1 MPGGLSV
8 DTSGQ
13 ERNEKDQEGESCRTF
28 HAGNPAV
35 NEVFAGNSR
44 LRLSM

>member
-13 ERNEKDQEGESCRTF
+13 ERNEQDQEGECCRTF
-28 HAGNPAV
+28 HAGNLAV
-35 NEVFAGNSR
+35 DEVLAGNSR
-44 LRLSM
+44 LRFSM